1 MGQSDYVLAFFANV
15 SPNISKIKLDY
26 GLKVERMKPTNYREF
41 IKDVK
46 KQTHTSIRAVSY
58 PQYGIAN
65 REDGYIY
72 FIKGKTENVVK
83 NERDY
88 LINLEQKLRLF
99 KEGYLT
105 FPIVISNAEII
116 NGKLVNATNIFTQI
130 GITLSRDKYTITK
143 DEITELNAFLKK
155 YKVPFDQQ
163 YLQLALQNLVS
174 SKTVKPKEIKFLLL
188 MIGFESLFN
197 MGKSQITHT
206 VSRHT
211 ALLATRNRT
220 EAHNVYKEMKKYYGI
235 RSKIVHGNS
244 KSKKSVISQSDIVR
258 LRNLLRVCIKKI
270 YLLDMNKDIQFEYL
284 NEQGFNTVKNGSTI

>member
-1 MGQSDYVLAFFANV
+1 MEESDYVLVFFSNV
-15 SPNISKIKLDY
+15 STNISKIKLEY

-46 KQTHTSIRAVSY
+46 KHTHTSIRAVTY
-58 PQYGIAN
+58 PQYGIVS

-72 FIKGKTENVVK
+72 FIKGKTENIAK

-88 LINLEQKLRLF
+88 FINLEQKLRLF

-105 FPIVISNAEII
+105 FPIIISNAKII
-116 NGKLVNATNIFTQI
+116 DEKLVNATNIFTQI
-130 GITLSRDKYTITK
+130 GVTLSSDKYTITN

-155 YKVPFDQQ
+155 YKVPFNQQ

-174 SKTVKPKEIKFLLL
+174 SKTIKSKEIKFLLL

-197 MGKSQITHT
+197 RSENQIAHT

-211 ALLATRNRT
+211 ALLTSNNKNQ
-220 EAHNVYKEMKKYYGI
+220 AHTVYKEMKKYYGI
-235 RSKIVHGNS
+235 RSKIIHGS
-244 KSKKSVISQSDIVR
+244 YKSKKSIISQSDIIC

-270 YLLDMNKDIQFEYL
+270 YLLDMNKDNLFEYL
-284 NEQGFNTVKNGSTI
+284 NEQGFNI